1 MHRRPRCQRP
11 GRSARVVD
19 HAGRG
24 APGRCRRQAGRLVD
38 LDPVEYD
45 DVLVVEGFFLAVD
58 VGQDVLGGVPL
69 PRHRGDVRIRD
80 KGFSR
85 GAAVK
90 RLPPVYGAC
99 HCGAAGGRGGGV
111 GEAYNDGLQP

>member
-1 MHRRPRCQRP
+1 M
-11 GRSARVVD
+11 
-19 HAGRG
+19 
-24 APGRCRRQAGRLVD
+24 LVG
-38 LDPVEYD
+38 
-45 DVLVVEGFFLAVD
+45 EGFFLAVD

-69 PRHRGDVRIRD
+69 PRRRGDVRIRD